1 MEYRI
6 AVASTDGKV
15 VNQHFGRAEQFHIL
29 SADGETMCCRYE
41 ESRRTS
47 PLCGGGDHDPGE
59 LKKAAELLADC
70 DYLLVSR
77 IGPGARQDLMERGIE
92 VFELPGLIEDS
103 LRRLLSYLE
112 VQKLLDGGTGPFGE

>member
-29 SADGETMCCRYE
+29 LADSKTMDCRFE
-41 ESRRTS
+41 ESRRTF
-47 PLCGGGDHDPGE
+47 PLCGDGSHDPGE
-59 LKKAAELLADC
+59 LKKAAELLGDC

-77 IGPGARQDLMERGIE
+77 IGPGARQALGEHGIE
-92 VFELPGLIEDS
+92 VFELPGFIEDS
-103 LRRLLSYLE
+103 FRRLLSYLE
-112 VQKLLDGGTGPFGE
+112 VQRLLDGGMGPFGE

>member
-29 SADGETMCCRYE
+29 LADGETIGRYG
-41 ESRRTS
+41 ESRRTA
-47 PLCGGGDHDPGE
+47 PLCGGGDHDLVE

-77 IGPGARQDLMERGIE
+77 IGPGARQALMERGIE

-103 LRRLLSYLE
+103 LRRLFSYLE
-112 VQKLLDGGTGPFGE
+112 VQKLLDGGTGPFVQ